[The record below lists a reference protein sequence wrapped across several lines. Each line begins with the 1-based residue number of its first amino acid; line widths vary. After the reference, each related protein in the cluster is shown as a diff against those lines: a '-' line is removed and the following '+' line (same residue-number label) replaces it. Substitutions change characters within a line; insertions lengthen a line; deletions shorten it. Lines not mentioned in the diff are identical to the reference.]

1 MENIEEEKQSQINRL
16 FWWWIDFYHKKE
28 AKALENKH
36 LRILF
41 AFTLKPLWTL
51 IIFLTKITI
60 SAIHIVYVAITWP
73 IALICGFRPIPLWH
87 EMWLSLTLH
96 SKELHWRIGRYEEY
110 RLWRVETTKK
120 GNDRKVY
127 MPLSLIELICFLSI
141 PPAVIKLILI
151 VIEDVGRTGSMFMI
165 VAIILLPILWLEI
178 FSLII
183 RRGGETK
190 IEYRDE

>member
-1 MENIEEEKQSQINRL
+1 MENIAESKRNQLNRL
-16 FWWWIDFYHKKE
+16 FWWWIDFYHMKE

-36 LRILF
+36 LKIAF

-51 IIFLTKITI
+51 GIFLTKITI
-60 SAIHIVYVAITWP
+60 SVIHIVYVAITWP

-110 RLWRVETTKK
+110 RLWRVETTIK
-120 GNDRKVY
+120 GNERKVY
-127 MPLSLIELICFLSI
+127 MPLSFIELLPFLTI
-141 PPAVIKLILI
+141 PPVVFKLILL
-151 VIEDVGRTGSMFMI
+151 VMADVGRTGSIFMI
-165 VAIILLPILWLEI
+165 VGIILLPILWLEI

-190 IEYRDE
+190 IEYKG